1 MDNEQEKKRLQQE
14 KLQQLKQETQRLEQ
28 ETQRLEQKVVIL
40 KFLQTVK
47 KRVLNDES
55 TALNTALYSMIQA
68 LNALQGSSQGK
79 LVIVRFPNEAQP

>member
-1 MDNEQEKKRLQQE
+1 MDNEQENKRLQQE
-14 KLQQLKQETQRLEQ
+14 KLQQLKQ